1 MSTILK
7 VNDETISSEQFIKI
21 LKLTNE
27 LPELLE
33 NLIKDKVTVHEAKK
47 RGITVSTE
55 EVQKAV
61 DEYRRYAGLH
71 RAKDTQ
77 EWLDEQGLN
86 LDEFED
92 FMSERLYKRKMTA
105 SITTD
110 DAIEEYFKLNSPR
123 FEKVDI
129 KQIIVES
136 EAQAKEIMAMI
147 ADNPNDFDKY
157 CSEHSLDDETSASGG
172 LETGVRRGKLPDEV
186 DAKVFN
192 AKVGDVIGPFQ
203 FGGEN
208 LWQVVMVA
216 AVHPPKKDDD
226 TENEI
231 ADAIY
236 EDWLDA
242 RMKENTISG

>member
-7 VNDETISSEQFIKI
+7 INDETIDSEQFIKI

-27 LPELLE
+27 FPDLLE

-47 RGITVSTE
+47 RGISVSTE
-55 EVQKAV
+55 EVQKTV
-61 DEYRRYAGLH
+61 DEFRRYAGLH

-77 EWLDEQGLN
+77 EWLDDQGLT
-86 LDEFED
+86 LDDFEA
-92 FMSERLYKRKMTA
+92 FMTERLYKNKAMA

-110 DAIEEYFKLNSPR
+110 QAIEEYFKLNSPR

-129 KQIIVES
+129 KHIVVES
-136 EAQAKEIMAMI
+136 EAQAKEILAMLEDDP
-147 ADNPNDFDKY
+147 ADFDKY
-157 CSEHSLDDETSASGG
+157 CSEHSLDAETSSSGG
-172 LETGVRRGKLPDEV
+172 VEAGIRRGILPDEI

-192 AKVGDVIGPFQ
+192 AKAGDIIGPFQ
-203 FGGEN
+203 FGSEN
-208 LWQVVMVA
+208 LWQVIMVA
-216 AVHPPKKDDD
+216 AVHHPVKDED

-231 ADAIY
+231 VDAIY
-236 EDWLDA
+236 NNWLEA